1 LVRHPAPGRQEALGR
16 PPGDRD
22 APAVVASSNVGIA
35 GILGFYSHTFNA
47 AATAEFIAWAPGSP
61 FQFEVATANLAFGV
75 LGVLCLWFGGAFW
88 AATASASRCS
98 SRVQPTAAFATSS
111 YTTTTRPVTPG

>member
-1 LVRHPAPGRQEALGR
+1 LVRIQLLVGRKPCGARRVIVTLLQWSLL
-16 PPGDRD
+16 
-22 APAVVASSNVGIA
+22 VNVGIA
-35 GILGFYSHTFNA
+35 GILGFYSRTFNA